1 MIVTSFID
9 SSCFPLLSAS
19 IISTL
24 QGPHSSN
31 INDLVIHVSFIFGI
45 QFDLSFW
52 GVCIFYVVSIIIRS
66 VGIFINFYLSN
77 LMVMHVVVDLRRDS
91 FRKVQELS
99 FSYYDKTPSGWL
111 IARMGSDCSDI
122 ADMISNGFISLLWI
136 FFDLFFILVS
146 MFSYNVALSF
156 LVLAITPILIIV
168 IPIFERIVLKLHR
181 IARNSYSNFVRW
193 LAECINGAKT
203 IKILAI
209 EREIHREADEI
220 TEDIR
225 KKRRRAMTFNGFFI
239 PIVSIASAI
248 TSGLIIIVG
257 EYVLHLR
264 SDVTGSIAIFT
275 FFISC
280 CSSIYTPITQFTD
293 LFSEFM
299 STQASVE
306 KVLSL
311 INTKPQIVD
320 REDVVAK
327 YGGLFDN
334 KVENFE
340 PMHGK
345 IEFKDISFHYA
356 DNPDVISHFNLK
368 INPGES
374 VAIVG
379 ETGSGKTTVVNLLCR
394 FYEPSSGELLIDDID
409 YRNRSVGWIRSN
421 IGYVQQN
428 PFVFNAT
435 YFDNLRYGNMNA
447 TEEEIIDVCKIV
459 GIDDFIRSQPQGYNS
474 KLDDGGNQLSTG
486 QKQLISFARALLR
499 KPQIIILDE
508 ATSSIDTETEYNI
521 QKMIGSFLK
530 DRTSIIIAHRLSTV
544 VEADRIIV
552 LDKGKI
558 VEEGNHTQLIE
569 KKGWYHH
576 LYMNQFKELNIDEQI
591 QTYEEQIEKK
601 KIRL

>member
-1 MIVTSFID
+1 
-9 SSCFPLLSAS
+9 
-19 IISTL
+19 
-24 QGPHSSN
+24 
-31 INDLVIHVSFIFGI
+31 
-45 QFDLSFW
+45 
-52 GVCIFYVVSIIIRS
+52 
-66 VGIFINFYLSN
+66 
-77 LMVMHVVVDLRRDS
+77 MVMHIVVDLRRDS

-340 PMHGK
+340 PMYGK

-447 TEEEIIDVCKIV
+447 TEEEIVDVCKIV

-474 KLDDGGNQLSTG
+474 KLEDGGNQLSTG

-601 KIRL
+601 KIKL